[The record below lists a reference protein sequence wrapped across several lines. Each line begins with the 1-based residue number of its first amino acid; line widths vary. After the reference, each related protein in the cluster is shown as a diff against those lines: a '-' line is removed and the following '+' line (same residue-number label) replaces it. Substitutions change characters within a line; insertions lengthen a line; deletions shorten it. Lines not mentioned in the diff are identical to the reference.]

1 MRKQKRSQLLNVA
14 RKMPPLFHTIP
25 GQAFDILQ
33 SQVLLWLIKQPDILN
48 FIWNNIKQ
56 SGDVFYD
63 PKSGKW
69 QGTDCEKEKNL

>member
-1 MRKQKRSQLLNVA
+1 MRKQKRSQLLNVV

-48 FIWNNIKQ
+48 YIWNNIKQ

-63 PKSGKW
+63 LESGKW
-69 QGTDCEKEKNL
+69 QGTDYKKEENL